1 MIVVILLI
9 NLISSSTI
17 DIESATQSI
26 FEKAIDEIRKTEDD
40 WKKAEEQLTIDREKL
55 QILK

>member
-9 NLISSSTI
+9 NLISSPTI

-26 FEKAIDEIRKTEDD
+26 FEKAIDEIRKTQDD

-55 QILK
+55 QISK